1 MFVGRGSDYGNPYAV
16 RRRLITRPEVEDHE
30 HAGSAIPG
38 RWEYVV
44 VNLDTGEEI
53 QTHRGRYGER
63 RQAAH
68 AQAVDLFET
77 ITLPARLEADPTFLE
92 PLRGMD
98 LACWCPVGIPCHSG
112 ILLDRASA
120 P

>member
-1 MFVGRGSDYGNPYAV
+1 MFVGRGSNYGNPYAV

-30 HAGSAIPG
+30 HAGSAVPG

-53 QTHRGRYGER
+53 QTHRGRYGEP

-68 AQAVDLFET
+68 AQAVELFET
-77 ITLPARLEADPTFLE
+77 ITLPARLEADPNWAE
-92 PLRGMD
+92 PLQGKE
-98 LACWCPVGIPCHSG
+98 LVCWCPAEVACHTEP
-112 ILLDRASA
+112 LLRIANR
-120 P
+120 